1 MQSHPFKIPYDRL
14 LCWTKDSLMEIA
26 SFEQAEL
33 KLVHYIEP
41 DMCSSCYLSKV
52 LEYKSLFDLERE
64 SDKQFLNVFIVEPG
78 KKNSNIRKL
87 SSEYNNGVLPPT
99 IFVDTSH
106 AFVETNPNIPKEFI
120 YHTFLIDKNGNVIL
134 VGNPIINKKIK
145 EKISHIV
152 RRKKYI
158 YQ

>member
-1 MQSHPFKIPYDRL
+1 MLRILRSKNI
-14 LCWTKDSLMEIA
+14 WTKKGLWSVVPPSKSNIESLTKIA

-78 KKNSNIRKL
+78 KKNSNIRRQL
-87 SSEYNNGVLPPT
+87 Y
-99 IFVDTSH
+99 
-106 AFVETNPNIPKEFI
+106 
-120 YHTFLIDKNGNVIL
+120 TFRPL
-134 VGNPIINKKIK
+134 
-145 EKISHIV
+145 
-152 RRKKYI
+152 R
-158 YQ
+158 